1 MSVNVKS
8 GLGVY
13 MPTVQVKVNGQCYVN
28 ALLDTGSS
36 NSFCTQ
42 SIVDVLN
49 VGGSRVG
56 YRLSTLGQ
64 SKKSKESQ
72 CVALKLESTDGQETL
87 NMSRVFV
94 VDEIPINNPVLD
106 ISNCDH
112 LKDIPVTRA
121 GRIEILIGQDNAQAL
136 IPLDVRKGAKGKP
149 FAVRT
154 MFGWSING
162 PNTET
167 KVSQSV
173 ISHFM
178 TSRNIENDVNKLW
191 KIENEP
197 LRETQSWSSEDK
209 RVIDLR
215 DKECKIVDGHY
226 EIPIP
231 WRDETVEIPNNI
243 TVANSRLQSLKKSLS
258 RKGLNERYK
267 QEIMKLLVNGYAEEV
282 PIQEIHAKRRTWYLS
297 HHAVITDKKPDK
309 LRIVFDCSS
318 KYMGSSLNDR
328 CLQGPDLNNKL
339 VNILMR
345 FRTHEYVVM
354 ADVEAMYH
362 QVKIPLKDRN
372 VLRFLWIDDSG
383 EVKHYRMTSHL
394 FGGVWCACSSTYAL
408 RRTIYDNEPV
418 DLTVKNT
425 VLKSFYVD
433 DCLNSV
439 KSKEEAL
446 VVIFGTTDKLGG
458 FKLTKFV
465 VNDEQLL
472 KEIPEE
478 YRAKEV
484 KELVPNADS
493 KALGIKWNVIL
504 DQLYFEVNHIYPI
517 PTVTRRN
524 MLSTIS
530 SIFDPLGLIS
540 PTVLVGKML
549 FHEATRL
556 KLTWDEDVPEAV
568 SNRWKTWIESLTRL
582 SHVRVHRCIIPR
594 EYNEA
599 VKELHLFSDAS
610 EKAYGSCCYI
620 RCINKDGKIHT
631 ALRNKV
637 TPLKSVTVPRL
648 ELQAALMS
656 AKMESTLREG
666 LEIDIVRSYFWTDSE
681 IVLKYIRNEKRRFHS
696 YVANRVSTIREL
708 TPIRE
713 LTQSEQWNYVP
724 GDANPADIVSR
735 GISVNQYNQR
745 WFQGPD
751 YLKTYKSEW
760 SLQKIT
766 DKISQED
773 PEVKQEDKKMQE
785 SKGINKNTENKC
797 MNH

>member
-1 MSVNVKS
+1 M
-8 GLGVY
+8 
-13 MPTVQVKVNGQCYVN
+13 
-28 ALLDTGSS
+28 
-36 NSFCTQ
+36 
-42 SIVDVLN
+42 
-49 VGGSRVG
+49 
-56 YRLSTLGQ
+56 
-64 SKKSKESQ
+64 
-72 CVALKLESTDGQETL
+72 
-87 NMSRVFV
+87 VFAT
-94 VDEIPINNPVLD
+94 P
-106 ISNCDH
+106 C
-112 LKDIPVTRA
+112 
-121 GRIEILIGQDNAQAL
+121 
-136 IPLDVRKGAKGKP
+136 
-149 FAVRT
+149 
-154 MFGWSING
+154 
-162 PNTET
+162 
-167 KVSQSV
+167 
-173 ISHFM
+173 
-178 TSRNIENDVNKLW
+178 
-191 KIENEP
+191 
-197 LRETQSWSSEDK
+197 
-209 RVIDLR
+209 
-215 DKECKIVDGHY
+215 
-226 EIPIP
+226 
-231 WRDETVEIPNNI
+231 
-243 TVANSRLQSLKKSLS
+243 
-258 RKGLNERYK
+258 
-267 QEIMKLLVNGYAEEV
+267 
-282 PIQEIHAKRRTWYLS
+282 
-297 HHAVITDKKPDK
+297 
-309 LRIVFDCSS
+309 RIV
-318 KYMGSSLNDR
+318 YMGSSLNDR
-328 CLQGPDLNNKL
+328 YLQGPDLNNIL

-362 QVKIPLKDRN
+362 QVKITLKDRD

-446 VVIFGTTDKLGG
+446 VVIFGTTDILTLGG

-465 VNDEQLL
+465 VNDEHLL

-484 KELVPNADS
+484 KELIPNADS

-517 PTVTRRN
+517 PTVTRRY

-540 PTVLVGKML
+540 PTVLVRKML
-549 FHEATRL
+549 FQEATRL

-582 SHVRVHRCIIPR
+582 R
-594 EYNEA
+594 
-599 VKELHLFSDAS
+599 FSDAS

-631 ALRNKV
+631 ALIISRNKV

-656 AKMESTLREG
+656 VKMESTLREG
-666 LEIDIVRSYFWTDSE
+666 LEIDRVRSYFWTDSE

-708 TPIRE
+708 A
-713 LTQSEQWNYVP
+713 QSEQWNYVP

-760 SLQKIT
+760 SLQKISEE
-766 DKISQED
+766 ISQED
-773 PEVKQEDKKMQE
+773 LEVKQEDK
-785 SKGINKNTENKC
+785 
-797 MNH
+797 